1 MTRLEELQEQCRLA
15 IKQSIIQA
23 YTAGALKALDIA
35 QQIARQIA
43 RGENPEP
50 IITKEA
56 EQILRGK

>member
-1 MTRLEELQEQCRLA
+1 MTRLEELQKQCRLA

-35 QQIARQIA
+35 QQIAR
-43 RGENPEP
+43 GENPEP